1 MQNAECRVQNAECR
15 MQSAELENATVRIFI
30 SVGVGALCQEQDC
43 KQLCK
48 RIVYTLVFDVYALEA
63 ERSEAERG
71 FQKRRAA

>member
-1 MQNAECRVQNAECR
+1 MYNIV
-15 MQSAELENATVRIFI
+15 MII
-30 SVGVGALCQEQDC
+30 VGDDLPCQEQDC

-71 FQKRRAA
+71 FQKRRTA